1 MPGSLSKLSLFLADL
16 KRRGVTRLAT
26 IYAVAGLGINEAFD
40 IFGGRFLLPDWTF
53 KALIVATIVG
63 FPITMVLGW
72 IYDITSQGIV
82 KTDPLTPTQK
92 ASLKLSWKPGWF
104 SVILLFILLMTTTAF
119 FIVPRPNALGFKQQD
134 WILLADIENNTGDE
148 AFDRSLLHALSI
160 TIDQSRRINIYP
172 RTQADEVL
180 KRMQLDTV
188 KRITMPIALE
198 IAEREHI
205 KAVLLLTISELGGTY
220 MISTS
225 LINPFTG
232 ATIRSSQVTAQGKEE
247 ILVALNKLANAVRKD
262 LGDSLEKIHLQTVPL
277 MKATTHSLEA
287 LEYMS
292 TAIYVTDDYT
302 FSRQKE
308 LLHKAIELDPGF
320 ALAHSQ
326 LGAYYYWTNDRVNGD
341 KHIEFALNHLD
352 RLTEY
357 ERLWIEAAVE
367 GYRGNREGS
376 VVKWGTFL
384 DRYPSV
390 YAGWFRLG
398 YNYMMLDNP
407 EESIIAFSRAL
418 EIFNDDEPSI
428 LLNIATNYTL
438 LGQYGN
444 AIDFYQKTFKLR
456 PDWETHPRY
465 NHEYGYTYV
474 QLGEPLKA
482 REVFEKLLDGNEEQQ
497 ASGKRSL
504 ALLNMY
510 QGKYSTALT
519 QMHDAAV
526 LHNSIGYK
534 LSEFRDRLFLVK
546 IYQSLGMQEEYQ
558 HELDH
563 CAATIG
569 DVATEPTWFLRVGIL
584 LTRAGNLGKAEEMLE
599 EIVKRSNEGNR
610 IDEAAYKL
618 LKGEIE
624 LARGNIH
631 ESLELI
637 ETGSTIDET
646 VYCQESLAHYFMEVG
661 NWEEAIVT
669 CEKMISKKSALGWEA
684 QECWLQAHL
693 YLVEAY
699 REEGHLDKSESVLAR
714 IQEIW
719 KEGDAGLMEN
729 KIN

>member
-1 MPGSLSKLSLFLADL
+1 MSGSLSKLPLFLADL

-26 IYAVAGLGINEAFD
+26 IYAVAGLGINEAYD

-53 KALIVATIVG
+53 KALIVVTIVG

-104 SVILLFILLMTTTAF
+104 SVILLFILFLSTTAF

-134 WILLADIENNTGDE
+134 WILMADIENNTGDE
-148 AFDRSLLHALSI
+148 TFDKSLLHALSI

-172 RTQADEVL
+172 RTQAYEVL

-188 KRITMPIALE
+188 RRITMPIALE
-198 IAEREHI
+198 IAERERI

-247 ILVALNKLANAVRKD
+247 ILEALNKLANAVRKD

-292 TAIYVTDDYT
+292 TAIYVTEDYT
-302 FSRQKE
+302 FVRQKE

-326 LGAYYYWTNDRVNGD
+326 LGAYYYWTNDRINGE
-341 KHIEFALNHLD
+341 KHIETALSLLD

-357 ERLWIEAAVE
+357 ERLWIEASAE
-367 GYRGNREGS
+367 GYRGNREAS

-384 DRYPSV
+384 DRYPSA
-390 YAGWFRLG
+390 YSGWFRLG

-407 EESIIAFSRAL
+407 EESIKAFTRAQ
-418 EIFNDDEPSI
+418 EIYNDDEPSI
-428 LLNIATNYTL
+428 MLNIATNYSIL
-438 LGQYGN
+438 AQYGN
-444 AIDFYQKTFKLR
+444 AIDFYQETFKLR
-456 PDWETHPRY
+456 PDWEIHPRY
-465 NHEYGYTYV
+465 NHEYGFTYV
-474 QLGEPLKA
+474 QVGDLLRAK
-482 REVFEKLLDGNEEQQ
+482 EVFEEALSGNEDQQ
-497 ASGKRSL
+497 ASARRSL
-504 ALLNMY
+504 GLLYMY
-510 QGKYSTALT
+510 QGKYSEALA
-519 QMHDAAV
+519 QMHEAVV

-546 IYQSLGMQEEYQ
+546 IYQALGMQEEFQ
-558 HELDH
+558 RELDH
-563 CAATIG
+563 CTATIR
-569 DVATEPTWFLRVGIL
+569 DAATEPIWYLRVGIL
-584 LTRAGNLGKAEEMLE
+584 LTRNGELDKAEEMLA
-599 EIVKRSNEGNR
+599 EITGKSNQGNK
-610 IDEAAYKL
+610 IDAAAYKL

-624 LARGNIH
+624 LAKGNITG
-631 ESLELI
+631 SLELL
-637 ETGSTIDET
+637 ETGNAMNET
-646 VYCQESLAHYFMEVG
+646 VYCMESLANYYMEVG
-661 NWEEAIVT
+661 NWEKAIAM
-669 CEKMISKKSALGWEA
+669 CEKMIDTKSALGWEA
-684 QECWLQAHL
+684 QECWLRAHL
-693 YLVEAY
+693 YLVDAYSEAGDL
-699 REEGHLDKSESVLAR
+699 EKSNTIRTE
-714 IQEIW
+714 IMQIW
-719 KEGDAGLMEN
+719 KDADAELIEKEFN
-729 KIN
+729 